1 MKKILF
7 LFSLF
12 LGACSSNAQTS
23 DFLFK
28 GIPIEGT
35 VSEFSQKLQKQGFQQ
50 IIEYKGEHLDQD
62 VYDRITND
70 MLVGMFIN
78 HKALITLIGSQDT
91 HEIQEIIIEYSIID
105 ERELYKKIK
114 RLLAR
119 KYNNPEKCIIRKTK
133 C

>member
-35 VSEFSQKLQKQGFQQ
+35 VSEFSQKLQKQGFVQMSEYYGFNLEQ
-50 IIEYKGEHLDQD
+50 IGF
-62 VYDRITND
+62 DRITLD
-70 MLVGMFIN
+70 MLSGMFMKHEVAVN
-78 HKALITLIGSQDT
+78 VSGTEDT
-91 HEIQEIIIEYSIID
+91 HEIQSIMVTFPASSD
-105 ERELYKKIK
+105 NGE
-114 RLLAR
+114 
-119 KYNNPEKCIIRKTK
+119 
-133 C
+133 

>member
-35 VSEFSQKLQKQGFQQ
+35 VSEFSQKLQKQGF
-50 IIEYKGEHLDQD
+50 GP
-62 VYDRITND
+62 
-70 MLVGMFIN
+70 G
-78 HKALITLIGSQDT
+78 G
-91 HEIQEIIIEYSIID
+91 
-105 ERELYKKIK
+105 
-114 RLLAR
+114 
-119 KYNNPEKCIIRKTK
+119 
-133 C
+133 

>member
-70 MLVGMFIN
+70 MLV
-78 HKALITLIGSQDT
+78 
-91 HEIQEIIIEYSIID
+91 
-105 ERELYKKIK
+105 
-114 RLLAR
+114 
-119 KYNNPEKCIIRKTK
+119 
-133 C
+133 